1 MVSPYLKN
9 KGSAVRF
16 CLWPPKMVLTLKKL
30 YRLILLKKVPK
41 KITKNYKILSKQ
53 YKTHIEKSLLDYYF
67 KNSRPLSKDDL
78 KDHIESRIFVSRTK
92 IIPWI
97 MKNLEI
103 KNKKILEVGSGTGS
117 SSITLAEQ
125 GAEVTGVDVDSS
137 SLEVAKI
144 RANLLNLNIQF
155 LELSGTEINKLNDKF
170 DVVIFYATLEHMT
183 VEERIESLKQAY
195 ALLNENGY
203 LIIVEA
209 PNRLWIEDTH
219 TSELPF
225 FQWLPDN
232 LAYLYTKFSE
242 KQSFNSKYLDTE
254 YLKLEEFYRRGRGVS
269 YHEFD
274 LAFNNNED
282 LIIISSLNR
291 LVYSKSLINTF
302 FYKKIYK
309 LYLKK
314 FTNKNKAFLEEYLD
328 LIIQKK

>member
-1 MVSPYLKN
+1 MILI
-9 KGSAVRF
+9 
-16 CLWPPKMVLTLKKL
+16 LKKL
-30 YRLILLKKVPK
+30 YRYIILKKVPK
-41 KITKNYKILSKQ
+41 KIKKNFIKLSKEHMTQ
-53 YKTHIEKSLLDYYF
+53 IEEILLDTYF
-67 KNSRPLSKDDL
+67 NNAKEITNDDL
-78 KDHIESRIFVSRTK
+78 EDHIKNRIFVSRTK
-92 IIPWI
+92 IIPWV
-97 MKNLEI
+97 MKNLEL
-103 KNKKILEVGSGTGS
+103 KNKKLLEIGCGTGS

-125 GAEVTGVDVDSS
+125 GAEVTGIDVDIPSIKAAR
-137 SLEVAKI
+137 L
-144 RANLLNLNIQF
+144 RANLLALKIKF

-195 ALLNENGY
+195 SLLSENGY
-203 LIIVEA
+203 LIVVEA

-225 FQWLPDN
+225 FNWLPDN

-242 KQSFNSKYLDTE
+242 KQSFNSKYLDEE
-254 YLKLEEFYRRGRGVS
+254 YLMLDEFYRRGRGVS

-274 LAFNNNED
+274 LAFNNSED

-314 FTNKNKAFLEEYLD
+314 FTNKNIAFLEEYLD

>member
-1 MVSPYLKN
+1 M
-9 KGSAVRF
+9 
-16 CLWPPKMVLTLKKL
+16 TQIEE
-30 YRLILLKKVPK
+30 ILLDTYFNNAKE
-41 KITKNYKILSKQ
+41 ITN
-53 YKTHIEKSLLDYYF
+53 
-67 KNSRPLSKDDL
+67 DDL
-78 KDHIESRIFVSRTK
+78 EDHIKNRIFVSRTK
-92 IIPWI
+92 IIPWV
-97 MKNLEI
+97 MKNLEL
-103 KNKKILEVGSGTGS
+103 KNKKLLEIGCGTGS

-125 GAEVTGVDVDSS
+125 GAEVTGIDVDIPSIKAAR
-137 SLEVAKI
+137 L
-144 RANLLNLNIQF
+144 RANLLALKIKF
-155 LELSGTEINKLNDKF
+155 LELSSTEINKLNESF
-170 DVVIFYATLEHMT
+170 DIVMYYATLEHMT

-195 ALLNENGY
+195 SLLSENGY
-203 LIIVEA
+203 LIVVEA

-225 FQWLPDN
+225 FNWLPDN

-242 KQSFNSKYLDTE
+242 KQSFNSKYLDEE
-254 YLKLEEFYRRGRGVS
+254 YLMLDEFYRRGRGVS

-274 LAFNNNED
+274 LAFNNSED

-314 FTNKNKAFLEEYLD
+314 FTNKNIAFLEEYLD